1 MISFAAAAITTSV
14 PRMHSAGFQATSAD
28 PSPRS
33 APRSDVKQALM
44 ACGIF
49 GNTDPDVVSTLAE
62 SHQPLRFPPRHVVF
76 AQGDPGTS
84 LFLVVSGRAKV
95 TYSRGDGRDVV
106 INVAGPRDVFGE
118 VTAFDQGPCEFTA
131 ITVTEVRAIADERDQ
146 LVAWAIVCPQIAH
159 QIMRLL
165 ARRVDVMTSSMVD
178 FAFAPPTHRLASRLL
193 LLCKRFGR

>member
-62 SHQPLRFPPRHVVF
+62 SLQPLRFPPRHVVF
-76 AQGDPGTS
+76 AEGDPGTS
-84 LFLVVSGRAKV
+84 LFLGVSGKVKV
-95 TYSRGDGRDVV
+95 TYGRDVV

-118 VTAFDQGPCEFTA
+118 VTAFDQGA
-131 ITVTEVRAIADERDQ
+131 
-146 LVAWAIVCPQIAH
+146 
-159 QIMRLL
+159 MR
-165 ARRVDVMTSSMVD
+165 VYG
-178 FAFAPPTHRLASRLL
+178 HH
-193 LLCKRFGR
+193 CH